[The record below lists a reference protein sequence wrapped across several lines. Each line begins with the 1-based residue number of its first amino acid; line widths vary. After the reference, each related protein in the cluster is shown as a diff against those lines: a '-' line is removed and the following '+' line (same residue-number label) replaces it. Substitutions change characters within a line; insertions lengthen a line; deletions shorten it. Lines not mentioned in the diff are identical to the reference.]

1 MQYQFD
7 VRLAKDFGVDEAI
20 FCHNLYFWCLRNEAN
35 GENIR
40 EYEGKTY
47 AWSYNSME
55 AFSQLFPFWTK
66 RQIERI
72 VKSCREKNLV
82 IAVNF
87 ADSPYDRTLWYA
99 VTETVVSTYANGDMT
114 FPRTVK
120 CKDSIYNI
128 NNLTDSKPDSI
139 VRPRKYGENG
149 WVKLTDDELQKLIE
163 KYGEVKV
170 AKAIEYID
178 LQAEKTKNKNGW
190 KSWRAVLQNAIKNN
204 WGGVADE

>member
-1 MQYQFD
+1 MYNQFD
-7 VRLAKDFGVDEAI
+7 IGFAVTYGLEEAI
-20 FCHNLYFWCLRNEAN
+20 FCQELCTWCKHNAAN
-35 GENIR
+35 GKNIR

-47 AWSYNSME
+47 AWSYNTLD
-55 AFSQLFPFWTK
+55 ALSQMFPFWTK

-82 IAVNF
+82 IASNF
-87 ADSPYDRTLWYA
+87 NDSQYNRTLWYT
-99 VTETVVSTYANGDMT
+99 VTETVISIYANGDMT
-114 FPRTVK
+114 FHRLGK

-128 NNLTDSKPDSI
+128 NNLTDNKPDI
-139 VRPRKYGENG
+139 VPSHAYGENG